1 MKNKMLNWYLQT
13 GKESDVVIASNIR
26 LARNLAQF
34 NFYIKDEEEL
44 IKLENL
50 IQENLLQIGYGLKFI
65 KLRDLEKIALHE
77 LIEKGLIP
85 KEIVKDIKR
94 ESILINEEENICILI
109 NNEDHFRIQVFSS
122 GLELEAITNLCIEI
136 DEKLQSIFA
145 ISKSSKYGYL
155 TVCPTNVGTGMKL
168 STILHLPRIK

>member
-1 MKNKMLNWYLQT
+1 MLNWYLQT

-136 DEKLQSIFA
+136 DEKLQSIFL

-155 TVCPTNVGTGMKL
+155 TACPTNVGTGMKL
-168 STILHLPRIK
+168 STILHLPRIE